1 MSLGICEKV
10 PFLQFSLEITTGL
23 LTVTFISVQHTGE
36 VPFLRIW
43 QFSSLVSVFINLT
56 MVYGALVVSN

>member
-1 MSLGICEKV
+1 MSLDICEKA
-10 PFLQFSLEITTGL
+10 PFLQFSLEISTGL
-23 LTVTFISVQHTGE
+23 IRVTFISLQLTVET
-36 VPFLRIW
+36 PFLRLW